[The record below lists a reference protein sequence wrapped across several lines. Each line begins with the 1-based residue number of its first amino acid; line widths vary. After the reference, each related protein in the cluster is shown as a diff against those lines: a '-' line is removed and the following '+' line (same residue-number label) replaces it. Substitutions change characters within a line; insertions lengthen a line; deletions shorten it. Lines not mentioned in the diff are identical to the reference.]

1 MKLALPLVL
10 LASLSLSSLCAAQ
23 SGAVGPGPAAC
34 IAPADAQGKD
44 LHGFWTA
51 EFADRPGTALLL
63 LEQSREYAQG
73 LSGAINRGGDKAFV
87 AGDVEDGN
95 FSLEES
101 VNGTNITATWNG
113 ELVKDSCANEIR
125 GIWTDAQTRRQS
137 SFVLRRRTGW

>member
-1 MKLALPLVL
+1 MKLAPPLIFLVSL
-10 LASLSLSSLCAAQ
+10 LLTSQCLAQTGTVAPSSL
-23 SGAVGPGPAAC
+23 AC
-34 IAPADAQGKD
+34 LAPADAQGKD

-51 EFADRPGTALLL
+51 EFADKPGTALLL
-63 LEQSREYAQG
+63 LEQSREYAEG

-113 ELVKDSCANEIR
+113 ELVKDSCAKEIR
-125 GIWTDAQTRRQS
+125 GIWTDSRTQRQS
-137 SFVLRRRTGW
+137 SFVLRKRTGW